1 MLTAALLTHRTEGHH
16 HAYRTVEAEAAEP
29 GAESWIGPPQFVI
42 TTQLERLLLEAEDCW
57 GFDAFQMSEAC
68 SNQALSVLTFHLIKV
83 RGYKKLLPGLDLQ
96 AIIPAH
102 CQQCVPAV
110 VS

>member
-1 MLTAALLTHRTEGHH
+1 M
-16 HAYRTVEAEAAEP
+16 EAEAAEP

-42 TTQLERLLLEAEDCW
+42 TTELERLLLEAENCW

-83 RGYKKLLPGLDLQ
+83 GDYT
-96 AIIPAH
+96 
-102 CQQCVPAV
+102 
-110 VS
+110 